1 MGHLKTYDGV
11 RGGGGGGVSFKRNFN
26 AALVGEY
33 KGVILIVLST
43 EVII

>member
-11 RGGGGGGVSFKRNFN
+11 RGGGGGVSFKRNFN

-33 KGVILIVLST
+33 NRVILIVLST
-43 EVII
+43 EVIM